1 MYFWLRLNICI
12 FWFWFVTMVDSLLFF
27 VYLLAGLLSISFFG
41 EWLVALVDDVL
52 VCWKPLDGNFVSQV
66 SSTQLPKLATLLQNA
81 TSFLEIGI
89 PFFLLQYFII
99 FLSALFYE

>member
-12 FWFWFVTMVDSLLFF
+12 FWFWFVTMVDSLMFF

-52 VCWKPLDGNFVSQV
+52 VWWSLVV
-66 SSTQLPKLATLLQNA
+66 
-81 TSFLEIGI
+81 
-89 PFFLLQYFII
+89 
-99 FLSALFYE
+99 